1 MKFKDLDSR
10 MRAYETS
17 LDISVP
23 PGLWMVARLDGKGFT
38 KWTKNMGF
46 KKPFDDKFHE
56 IMIAATKGLM
66 EISGFKILYG
76 YTESD
81 EISLLIHKDDG
92 TFNRKMRK
100 LNSTLASIASV
111 MASQASYPNPCFFDC
126 RICVL
131 PDVETVVDYFRWR
144 MEDSSRNCLNGYC
157 YWLLRQSGMSQR
169 AASREL
175 EGKGVAFKNEL
186 LFSKFGLNFTKDIV
200 DWHKRGAGLYWVDI
214 PKEAVNP
221 ITSEKV
227 QVIRK
232 NLCVDDDLPFG
243 DEDYRKFLLQ
253 HIESA

>member
-1 MKFKDLDSR
+1 MKFTDLDAR
-10 MRAYETS
+10 MRVYETS

-38 KWTKNMGF
+38 KWTHDKGF
-46 KKPFDDKFHE
+46 KKPFDDTFHE
-56 IMIAATKGLM
+56 IMLDATMGLM
-66 EISGFKILYG
+66 ELSGFKILYG

-81 EISLLIHKDDG
+81 EISLLIHKDDD

-111 MASQASYPNPCFFDC
+111 MASQSGGPCFFDC

-157 YWLLRQSGMSQR
+157 YWLLRQSGMSKR
-169 AASREL
+169 AATKEL

-186 LFSKFGLNFTKDIV
+186 LFSKFGINFTKDITA
-200 DWHKRGAGLYWVDI
+200 WHKRGSGVYWKHVI
-214 PKEAVNP
+214 KEAVNQL
-221 ITSEKV
+221 TSDKV
-227 QVIRK
+227 DVIRRAI
-232 NLCVDDDLPFG
+232 CIDDDLPLG
-243 DEDYRKFLLQ
+243 DDEYQEFLRKI
-253 HIESA
+253 IEST